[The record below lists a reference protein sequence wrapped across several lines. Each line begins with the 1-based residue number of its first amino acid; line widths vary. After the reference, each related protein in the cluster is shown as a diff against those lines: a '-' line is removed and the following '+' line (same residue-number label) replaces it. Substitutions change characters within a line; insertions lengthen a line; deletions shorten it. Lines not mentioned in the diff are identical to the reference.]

1 MCAPCGRR
9 NSGLRTVGTDAAH
22 SVCRLRA
29 PTPSGRGGPHN
40 LRDRPPTGG
49 RELKHRRISGRR
61 AALAGGAVAALI
73 AAGVTFQNANASEA
87 PKTGTPR
94 TLSAEAAGKLASTL
108 GQDLGSGA
116 AGTYYDAKTN
126 QLVVN
131 VLDESA
137 AQSAR
142 TAGATARIVQNSLA
156 ELAGARTTLKKD
168 ATIPGTSWATDPR
181 TNKVV
186 VTADS
191 TVSKAEWAT
200 LSKVVDGLGG
210 KAEIKRSPG
219 EFKPFV
225 AGGDAIA
232 GSGGRC
238 SLGFNVVKGGQPY
251 FITAGHCTEAISS
264 WSDSSGNVIGQNE
277 QSSFPGNDFGLVK
290 YTAEVD
296 HPSAVD
302 LYNGSTQAI
311 TKAGDATVGEK
322 VTRSGSTTQVHS
334 GTVTG
339 LDATVNYA
347 EGTVSGLIQTDV
359 CAEPGDSGGSLFNGD
374 TAIGLTSG
382 GSGDCTS
389 GGETF
394 FQPVTEALSVFGAE
408 IG

>member
-1 MCAPCGRR
+1 M
-9 NSGLRTVGTDAAH
+9 
-22 SVCRLRA
+22 
-29 PTPSGRGGPHN
+29 
-40 LRDRPPTGG
+40 
-49 RELKHRRISGRR
+49 
-61 AALAGGAVAALI
+61 AGAGIAALI

-87 PKTGTPR
+87 PKTEAPQ
-94 TLSAEAAGKLASTL
+94 TLSVTAAGKLASTL
-108 GQDLGSGA
+108 GKDLGADA
-116 AGTYYDAKTN
+116 AGTYYDAKTK

-131 VLDESA
+131 VLDEA
-137 AQSAR
+137 AAKTVR
-142 TAGATARIVQNSLA
+142 TAGARARVVQNSLA
-156 ELAGARTTLKKD
+156 ELDGARTLLKKD

-181 TNKVV
+181 TNKVL
-186 VTADS
+186 VTADR
-191 TVSKAEWAT
+191 TVSKAEWAK

-210 KAEIKRSPG
+210 KAELKRSKG
-219 EFKPFV
+219 EFKPFI
-225 AGGDAIA
+225 AGGDAIT

-238 SLGFNVVKGGQPY
+238 SLGFNVVKDGRPY
-251 FITAGHCTEAISS
+251 FITAGHCTQAISS

-277 QSSFPGNDFGLVK
+277 ESHFPGTDYGLVK
-290 YTAEVD
+290 YTADVD

-302 LYNGSTQAI
+302 LYNGSSQQI

-339 LDATVNYA
+339 LNATVNYS

-359 CAEPGDSGGSLFNGD
+359 CAEPGDSGGSLFDGD

-394 FQPVTEALSVFGAE
+394 FQPVTAALSAFGAQ